1 MRRERKKLSEN
12 ELNKGDVMKDKKTL
26 REFLV
31 KHKNKIIVG
40 SLVILS
46 LTTILL
52 FDNGHKKVDNNIR
65 VETGKEEKNALGRK
79 KEKESKE
86 EAKTKSSETQKLS
99 TKQTVEKD
107 GTVVIESKDEQ
118 GNTVVTRVKGNQVEK
133 IITDKAGRK
142 RVEKSK
148 ITDKENSDLKAKVEE
163 TQREMAKETSTKKET
178 QKEVVKKAT
187 QSKPKETS
195 KEVSSYTKSEPT
207 ITYETVAGE
216 TETIPY
222 KTLRKHNISGAD
234 TRVSQSGVNGVKTNY
249 YKVKYSDGEEVSRE
263 FSYSETTKSPVD
275 EVIQTYVKVQDRV
288 VEEREVE
295 DKSRPI
301 YDWYGRERWFV
312 KNDATGEITYHYSAK
327 EADEKYGE
335 NLDKGQLS
343 SWGTAE
349 TEIITT
355 DEILGY
361 EYKTEEVVVQEEKWE
376 WQ

>member
-1 MRRERKKLSEN
+1 MKKERKRLIVI
-12 ELNKGDVMKDKKTL
+12 LLAFILFGIGIY
-26 REFLV
+26 LV
-31 KHKNKIIVG
+31 KSNSDLGEKH
-40 SLVILS
+40 
-46 LTTILL
+46 
-52 FDNGHKKVDNNIR
+52 NGTKK
-65 VETGKEEKNALGRK
+65 
-79 KEKESKE
+79 
-86 EAKTKSSETQKLS
+86 
-99 TKQTVEKD
+99 TVEKD
-107 GTVVIESKDEQ
+107 GTVVLESKDKQ

-133 IITDKAGRK
+133 IITDKAGNK

-148 ITDKENSDLKAKVEE
+148 ITDKENSDLKAEVEE
-163 TQREMAKETSTKKET
+163 TQRELPKETSTKKEK
-178 QKEVVKKAT
+178 QKEEVKETKQA
-187 QSKPKETS
+187 SKPKETS

-249 YKVKYSDGEEVSRE
+249 YKVKYSDGKEVSRE
-263 FSYSETTKSPVD
+263 FSYSETTKSPID

-295 DKSRPI
+295 DKSKPI

-312 KNDATGEITYHYSAK
+312 KNDATGEITYHYSSGDA
-327 EADEKYGE
+327 EDKYLE
-335 NLDKGQLS
+335 NLDNGQLS

-355 DEILGY
+355 DRIIGY
-361 EYKTEEVVVQEEKWE
+361 EYKMEEVVVQEEKWE